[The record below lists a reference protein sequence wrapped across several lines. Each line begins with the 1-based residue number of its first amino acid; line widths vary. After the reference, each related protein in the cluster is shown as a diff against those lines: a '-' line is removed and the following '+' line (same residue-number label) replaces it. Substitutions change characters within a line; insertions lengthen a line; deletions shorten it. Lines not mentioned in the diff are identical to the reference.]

1 MEQNI
6 LQLSLA
12 IAPAIITGFIIKH
25 ITLPWEKQKH
35 FSERA
40 EILSMLARDIRA
52 VRSVF
57 AGAIGQS
64 KKSFTPLP
72 LYNWQKIKADCRLR
86 KYANEPIFKTMI
98 NQFKEWEE
106 A

>member
-6 LQLSLA
+6 LQLGLA

-52 VRSVF
+52 VRSSF
-57 AGAIGQS
+57 ADALNES
-64 KKSFTPLP
+64 KKSFAPLP
-72 LYNWQKIKADCRLR
+72 LYNWQKIKTDERLR
-86 KYANEPIFKTMI
+86 KYAEEPIFKTMI
-98 NQFKEWEE
+98 NQFKEWER

>member
-12 IAPAIITGFIIKH
+12 ITPAIITGFIIKH

-35 FSERA
+35 ISERA
-40 EILSMLARDIRA
+40 ELLGMLARDIRA
-52 VRSVF
+52 VKSVF
-57 AGAIGQS
+57 AQSLEQS

-72 LYNWQKIKADCRLR
+72 LYNWQKIKTDERLR
-86 KYANEPIFKTMI
+86 KYSQEPTFQTIIK
-98 NQFKEWEE
+98 QFREWERI
-106 A
+106 